1 MRAASQRLEM
11 DADKSSVMLSPFAS
25 NKAELVQ
32 LEFEIKQQGYND
44 QEYTDKCNQLDTWK
58 ATLTQLQNDVDCYV
72 QKTTVGRHTIENLES
87 ELQTIFTSAGN
98 MDEMWQI
105 LLKIEVAQARE
116 LIFLRRC
123 VKSRATTHTDL
134 HANQ

>member
-1 MRAASQRLEM
+1 MSEICG
-11 DADKSSVMLSPFAS
+11 DNPSVMLSPFAS

-32 LEFEIKQQGYND
+32 LEFEIKQQGYHD
-44 QEYTDKCNQLDTWK
+44 QEYADKCNQLDIWK
-58 ATLTQLQNDVDCYV
+58 KTLTQLQDDVDCYV
-72 QKTTVGRHTIENLES
+72 QKTTAGRHTIENLES
-87 ELQTIFTSAGN
+87 ELNTIYTSAGN

-123 VKSRATTHTDL
+123 VKNQATTRADL
-134 HANQ
+134 HSTP